1 MKKAILISYY
11 DWYDKRLKYLHE
23 NLIKEN
29 YNVKYY
35 TSNFDHI
42 NKCSIDR
49 NMENRNYINVPKYK
63 KNISIM
69 RIVSLSVFVKKVKK
83 IIKIENPN
91 LVYCVIPPN
100 LLVKEIA
107 NLKPKMNF
115 KLIFDV
121 IDMWPESFP
130 IDKFNNTLFYKVW
143 SNLRIKLYIADYVV
157 TECDRYH
164 TVLNKF
170 IKTDKL
176 ETIRLVRKF
185 EDNNRYSL
193 FESNTLKLCYLG
205 SINNIIDIDS
215 ICLLIKNQKKFSGVE
230 LHIIGDGTSREIF
243 INKTKEAGA
252 KVYYYG
258 KIFNDYEKK
267 KILNRCHYGINLY
280 KQTTLIG
287 LTIKCL
293 DYFESG
299 LPIIN
304 NIKGDTEE
312 IINKYNIGIN
322 LNMINSSVIYNN
334 IQYKKYVFNKAKDL
348 FGEDRIIGEFK
359 NLVNDIL
366 D

>member
-11 DWYDKRLKYLHE
+11 DWYDKRLRYLHDI
-23 NLIKEN
+23 LIKEN
-29 YNVKYY
+29 YKVKYY

-42 NKCSIDR
+42 NKCSITI
-49 NMENRNYINVPKYK
+49 NMENRNYINVPKYRS
-63 KNISIM
+63 NISIM
-69 RIVSLSVFVKKVKK
+69 RIISLCIFVKKIKK
-83 IIKIENPN
+83 ILKTENPD
-91 LVYCVIPPN
+91 LVYCVVPPN

-107 NLKPKMNF
+107 NMKSKMNY

-121 IDMWPESFP
+121 IDMWPESLP
-130 IDKFNNTLFYKVW
+130 INKFNDTPFYKVW
-143 SNLRIKLYIADYVV
+143 SNLRIKLYMADYVV
-157 TECDRYH
+157 TECDRYQK
-164 TVLNKF
+164 VLNKF
-170 IKTDKL
+170 TTKDKL

-193 FESNTLKLCYLG
+193 PKSNTLKLCYLG

-215 ICLLIKNQKKFSGVE
+215 ICLLIKNQKKFSEVE
-230 LHIIGDGTSREIF
+230 LHIIGDGTSRDIF
-243 INKTKEAGA
+243 VNKTEEAGA

-258 KIFNDYEKK
+258 KIFDDYKK
-267 KILNRCHYGINLY
+267 KIILNKCHYGINLY

-293 DYFESG
+293 DYFDGG

-322 LNMINSSVIYNN
+322 LNSIEKSVIYDD
-334 IQYKKYVFNKAKDL
+334 IDYKEYVFNTTRDL
-348 FGEDRIIGEFK
+348 FDENRILQEFIK
-359 NLVNDIL
+359 LVSKIC
-366 D
+366 